1 MVLKPTPSRRYAES
15 GISCLLRISVRST
28 LERELSGP
36 FWVLAD
42 IALCGAALALGTP
55 IEPAHVAVFI
65 ATASAWSG
73 SRLWRNTAAPE
84 YSRRTLALLLL
95 AACLL
100 ALVVRS
106 GVIELLTQ

>member
-1 MVLKPTPSRRYAES
+1 MVLKPTPSRRYAGS
-15 GISCLLRISVRST
+15 GISCLLRTSVRST

-42 IALCGAALALGTP
+42 ITLCGAALALGTP

-65 ATASAWSG
+65 ATASTWSG
-73 SRLWRNTAAPE
+73 SRLWRNAAAAPG

-100 ALVVRS
+100 ALVVRC
-106 GVIELLTQ
+106 GL

>member
-1 MVLKPTPSRRYAES
+1 MDLRPTPFKRYAGS
-15 GISCLLRISVRST
+15 GISCLRPLSVRTT
-28 LERELSGP
+28 LARELPGA

-55 IEPAHVAVFI
+55 VGSAQVGVFI
-65 ATASAWSG
+65 AMAAAWSG
-73 SRLWRNTAAPE
+73 LRFRR
-84 YSRRTLALLLL
+84 RRTLPLLLL

-106 GVIELLTQ
+106 GVIELLTQVKGWSAY